1 HSFAMASVDKPTQQP
16 RGRGSAVWLYFKDVE
31 GKENS
36 AACLA
41 CKKEV
46 LRNTGSTGSMRRHIE
61 SCHPIQFKELL
72 NTEADRAKPKC
83 KDGPQPLK
91 QQKLSTMFAQAN
103 AQEWSDSHPRS
114 VAIDRKILR
123 FIVLDSQPFSVVEGE
138 GFRDLLK
145 EACPQYRLKSTRF
158 YHDKLET
165 LYEEI
170 KLQVQDEIDRLRDF
184 GFTCDLWSDGQL
196 ALMSFTIHSITPDF
210 ERKQLLLCVKPF
222 TDAHTGLNI
231 SAVFSTTLGEW
242 GIGLEQVS
250 LLLRDGASNMKLA
263 GELLKV
269 PSAYCA
275 AHKLNLVVKDSI
287 SGHRGL
293 KTILDKAR
301 SIVGHF
307 HHSVTAQA
315 NLKTLQLQLK
325 LPTHSLVQDV
335 DTRWNSTLAMLRRI
349 NEQEEAFSV
358 YRTRHRPIE
367 ILMDNESDVSKKA
380 VKLLEIFEVF
390 TLEVSRETASIS
402 CILPMVKVSLEHLQ
416 QVDCFGITYL
426 RDDLVKGLTQRFSD
440 EKKSHYHIVATMLD
454 PRFRLDFFDEEQRN
468 FAKAELVKAMNEIL
482 RETSLPTV
490 DGDTAID
497 EDLSD
502 VSIETEP
509 QTESQPQQLSMSA
522 LFEKS
527 STSSA
532 AAATLRDLSRAG
544 TLLPVSNRGNAMDKL
559 AREMAAYL
567 SEPRLPFEE
576 DPMKFW
582 RDKTPST
589 AMSALVR
596 KFLGPPPTSVPSE
609 RIFSNVGN
617 IYEPKRRRLLGET
630 VEKLVFI
637 NYNVRKFDP

>member
-1 HSFAMASVDKPTQQP
+1 M
-16 RGRGSAVWLYFKDVE
+16 
-31 GKENS
+31 
-36 AACLA
+36 
-41 CKKEV
+41 
-46 LRNTGSTGSMRRHIE
+46 
-61 SCHPIQFKELL
+61 PILGL
-72 NTEADRAKPKC
+72 TSR
-83 KDGPQPLK
+83 
-91 QQKLSTMFAQAN
+91 
-103 AQEWSDSHPRS
+103 
-114 VAIDRKILR
+114 
-123 FIVLDSQPFSVVEGE
+123 PF
-138 GFRDLLK
+138 
-145 EACPQYRLKSTRF
+145 
-158 YHDKLET
+158 
-165 LYEEI
+165 
-170 KLQVQDEIDRLRDF
+170 
-184 GFTCDLWSDGQL
+184 
-196 ALMSFTIHSITPDF
+196 
-210 ERKQLLLCVKPF
+210 
-222 TDAHTGLNI
+222 
-231 SAVFSTTLGEW
+231 FSTTLGEW

-269 PSAYCA
+269 PSAHCA

-367 ILMDNESDVSKKA
+367 ILTDNESDVSKKA

-440 EKKSHYHIVATMLD
+440 EKKSHHHIVATMLD